1 MKAANE
7 IAKELKRKKNYIG
20 EFLVEIR
27 LAQSDW
33 LHIEGDHSIF
43 LLPTL
48 VDLDIV
54 WFDFSFGWLY
64 EYTYIGIL
72 YSCS

>member
-7 IAKELKRKKNYIG
+7 SAKELKRKNNIA

-33 LHIEGDHSIF
+33 FHIEGEHSIF
-43 LLPTL
+43 LLPTF

-54 WFDFSFGWLY
+54 RFDFSFGRLH
-64 EYTYIGIL
+64 EKTYIGFL
-72 YSCS
+72 CSCS

>member
-7 IAKELKRKKNYIG
+7 SAKEFKRKNVD

-27 LAQSDW
+27 LEQSVW
-33 LHIEGDHSIF
+33 LHVEGEHSIF

-54 WFDFSFGWLY
+54 RFDFSFGRLH
-64 EYTYIGIL
+64 EKTYIGFVC
-72 YSCS
+72 SCS

>member
-7 IAKELKRKKNYIG
+7 IAKELKRKNIA

-27 LAQSDW
+27 LAQSEW
-33 LHIEGDHSIF
+33 LHIEGERSIF

-48 VDLDIV
+48 FDLDIV
-54 WFDFSFGWLY
+54 RFDFSFL
-64 EYTYIGIL
+64 TVA
-72 YSCS
+72 

>member
-7 IAKELKRKKNYIG
+7 SAKELKRKNNIA

-33 LHIEGDHSIF
+33 LHIEGEHSIF

-54 WFDFSFGWLY
+54 WFDFSFGWLH
-64 EYTYIGIL
+64 ENTYIGIL

>member
-7 IAKELKRKKNYIG
+7 SAKELKRKNIVA

-27 LAQSDW
+27 LAQSKGFQV
-33 LHIEGDHSIF
+33 EGEHSIF

-54 WFDFSFGWLY
+54 
-64 EYTYIGIL
+64 
-72 YSCS
+72 